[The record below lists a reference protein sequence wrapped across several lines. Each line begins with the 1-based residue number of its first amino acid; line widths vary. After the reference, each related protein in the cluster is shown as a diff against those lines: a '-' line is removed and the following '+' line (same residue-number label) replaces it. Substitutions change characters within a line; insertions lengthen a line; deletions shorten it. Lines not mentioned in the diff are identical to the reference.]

1 MVLVDEVAGGVEGG
15 QHAETQQVDLDE
27 SGGGD
32 VVLVALKDA
41 AALGGRPLHGHDL
54 ADGLPGEDHAARVHP
69 EVPREGVELG
79 GEVAHVAGEAGV
91 GAGRGVVDVP
101 GHLPGLRF
109 RVAEDPGGVADREPR
124 PIGDHVGYLGG
135 VQAAVTGVDVLD
147 DLLAAPGLQVE
158 VDVRRARLLQGQEPF
173 EEQAVPER
181 VDGGDAED
189 VADHAAGGRAPALAP
204 DPLFGGVPDDVVDD
218 QEVAREPEPGD
229 QVEFVVE
236 LPPGRS
242 RPGSTRGP

>member
-1 MVLVDEVAGGVEGG
+1 M
-15 QHAETQQVDLDE
+15 
-27 SGGGD
+27 
-32 VVLVALKDA
+32 
-41 AALGGRPLHGHDL
+41 
-54 ADGLPGEDHAARVHP
+54 
-69 EVPREGVELG
+69 
-79 GEVAHVAGEAGV
+79 
-91 GAGRGVVDVP
+91 P

-242 RPGSTRGP
+242 RPRVDAGAVAADAGGLRAVPQPRVLRVPGGHGELRQLGAQFAEVDDTGAAQGDGGVRDARIP